1 MILPSNIS
9 NMVRVTMLDT
19 MGVRQET
26 TYVLAIDTMNID
38 PG

>member
-1 MILPSNIS
+1 
-9 NMVRVTMLDT
+9 MVRVTMLDT
-19 MGVRQET
+19 MEVRQET